1 METLLDP
8 TGENASNILK
18 IVKNLWDGVIVT
30 YYIIEASNCGLG
42 HFFEPSDSWISDVT
56 VRGFDRFW
64 KTHHNQRAVLKWW
77 QEPPS
82 GDEQTFRPRVA

>member
-1 METLLDP
+1 MTPAEMGNPWETLLDP

-42 HFFEPSDSWISDVT
+42 HFF
-56 VRGFDRFW
+56 
-64 KTHHNQRAVLKWW
+64 
-77 QEPPS
+77 
-82 GDEQTFRPRVA
+82 